1 MRIVFM
7 GTPEFAVPSLES
19 LVNSKY
25 EVVMAVTQPDKPK
38 GRGYRVCCPPVKQY
52 ALSKGIPVFQPE
64 KSETHVRSGNWLK
77 QIRIFCY
84 MCFRTIF
91 NFRCSKH
98 TKAWYG

>member
-64 KSETHVRSGNWLK
+64 KMLPAGKT
-77 QIRIFCY
+77 IRAVKRNTGI
-84 MCFRTIF
+84 
-91 NFRCSKH
+91 S
-98 TKAWYG
+98 A